1 MFSFEAQKRLVENR
15 NSRQFKIGL
24 KYDKIML
31 AMDKFDQPYN
41 PKETEDKI
49 YQFWEKSGYFNPD
62 KLPKRHKK
70 PFCVMMAPPNITGHI
85 HVGHALENALND
97 LITRRKRMQG
107 YKALFLPG
115 KDHAGIAGQYVVDR
129 ELRKQG
135 SSRFELGREKFLE
148 KMWQWMK
155 EYGDSID
162 NELKKIGISCDWSRK
177 RFTMDEDYQ
186 EAVRAAFD
194 YYQKK
199 GWIYKGKRM
208 INWCSSCQTSISDLE
223 VEYLEEKGKLWFIK
237 YPLSN
242 SPEFITVATT
252 RPETMLGD
260 AAVAVNPKDERYKN
274 LIGKKAILPIQ
285 NREIPIVADDLVDK
299 EFGTGAVKVTPAHDA
314 VDFEIG
320 QKHNLPSYEIIDKRG
335 KMTRESKVCEGLTV
349 KECREKVVSALREQ
363 NFLLKE
369 EDYSHNVGV
378 CERSKTVIEPMVSD
392 QWFLSMKDLA
402 AQAIRAARKNQIKFI
417 PASRKQIFINWFKQV
432 KDWNISRQL
441 WWGHKVPVE
450 GEGEVLDTWFSS
462 ALWPLAT
469 LGWPKKTRDLT
480 TFFPTDIILSA
491 REIFFLWIGR
501 MVFSAMELTGK
512 VPFKVIYT
520 HATVLDSKG
529 RKMSKSLGNTVDPL
543 TLIDK
548 YGADAVRFGLVWQ
561 VTGHQ
566 DVHWSEDPLI
576 AGKKFCNKLWNASR
590 FVLQQIGIPNFQF
603 SISNKISNFKKLTK
617 ADKIILRELRKTI
630 KEVDKNIEKFQF
642 GQALQAL
649 YDFFWHE
656 FCDVYLEASKAQL
669 TDPKRKEQTR
679 RILLHVL
686 ANSLKLLHPFTPFI
700 TEEIYSH
707 LPIKDKTMLIVE
719 NWPK

>member
-1 MFSFEAQKRLVENR
+1 
-15 NSRQFKIGL
+15 
-24 KYDKIML
+24 
-31 AMDKFDQPYN
+31 MDKFDQPYN

-85 HVGHALENALND
+85 HVGHAMENALND

-135 SSRFELGREKFLE
+135 ASRFELGREKFLE

-186 EAVRAAFD
+186 EAVRAAFNH
-194 YYQKK
+194 YQKK

-590 FVLQQIGIPNFQF
+590 FVLQQIGIPNSQF

>member
-135 SSRFELGREKFLE
+135 ASRFELGREKFLE

-590 FVLQQIGIPNFQF
+590 FVLQQIGIPNSQF

>member
-590 FVLQQIGIPNFQF
+590 FVLQQIGIPNSQF
-603 SISNKISNFKKLTK
+603 PISNKISNFKKLTK

>member
-1 MFSFEAQKRLVENR
+1 
-15 NSRQFKIGL
+15 
-24 KYDKIML
+24 
-31 AMDKFDQPYN
+31 MDKFDQPYN

-285 NREIPIVADDLVDK
+285 NRAIPIVADDLVDK

-590 FVLQQIGIPNFQF
+590 FVLQQIGIPNSQF
-603 SISNKISNFKKLTK
+603 PISNKISNFKKLTK

>member
-1 MFSFEAQKRLVENR
+1 MME
-15 NSRQFKIGL
+15 
-24 KYDKIML
+24 
-31 AMDKFDQPYN
+31 KFDSPYN
-41 PKETEDKI
+41 PKETEDRA
-49 YQFWEKSGYFNPD
+49 YFLWEKSGYFNPD
-62 KLPKRHKK
+62 NLPKRHKK

-85 HVGHALENALND
+85 HVGHALESALND
-97 LITRRKRMQG
+97 LVIRRKRMQG

-129 ELRKQG
+129 ELRRQG
-135 SSRFELGREKFLE
+135 TSRFELGREKFLE

-162 NELKKIGISCDWSRK
+162 NELKKIGLSCDWSRK

-186 EAVRAAFD
+186 EAVKAAFN

-208 INWCSSCQTSISDLE
+208 INWCSQCQTSISDLE
-223 VEYLEEKGKLWFIK
+223 VEYREEKGKLWFIK

-260 AAVAVNPKDERYKN
+260 AAVAVNPKDERYKK
-274 LIGKKAILPIQ
+274 LIGKKVTLPIQ

-299 EFGTGAVKVTPAHDA
+299 EFGTGAVKVTPAHDT

-335 KMTRESKVCEGLTV
+335 KMTRESKICEGLTV
-349 KECREKVVSALREQ
+349 KECREKVVSALKEQ

-378 CERSKTVIEPMVSD
+378 CERSKTVIEPLVSE
-392 QWFLSMKDLA
+392 QWFLSMKELA
-402 AQAIRAARKNQIKFI
+402 ESAIRAARKNQIKFI
-417 PASRKQIFINWFKQV
+417 PASRKQIFINWFEQV

-441 WWGHKVPVE
+441 WWGHKMPVE
-450 GEGEVLDTWFSS
+450 GESDVLDTWFSS
-462 ALWPLAT
+462 ALWPFAT
-469 LGWPKKTRDLT
+469 LGWPKKTKDLKI
-480 TFFPTDIILSA
+480 FFPTDLISHA

-501 MVFSAMELTGK
+501 MVFSALELTGK

-529 RKMSKSLGNTVDPL
+529 RKMSKSLGNVVDPL

-576 AGKKFCNKLWNASR
+576 AGKKFCNKIWNASR
-590 FVLQQIGIPNFQF
+590 FVLQQSEKSDPSAGGRNPKHASSAVRQRGGSEINLK
-603 SISNKISNFKKLTK
+603 SKISNLKNLTK
-617 ADKIILRELRKTI
+617 ADKIILRELQKTI
-630 KEVDKNIEKFQF
+630 KEVDRHIEKFQF
-642 GQALQAL
+642 GQALQTL

-669 TDPKRKEQTR
+669 TDPKRQKQTR
-679 RILLHVL
+679 RILFHVL

-707 LPIKDKTMLIVE
+707 LPVKDKKMLIVE

>member
-1 MFSFEAQKRLVENR
+1 
-15 NSRQFKIGL
+15 
-24 KYDKIML
+24 
-31 AMDKFDQPYN
+31 MDKFDQPYN

-590 FVLQQIGIPNFQF
+590 FVLQQIEIPNSQF

-617 ADKIILRELRKTI
+617 ADKIILRELQKTI

>member
-1 MFSFEAQKRLVENR
+1 
-15 NSRQFKIGL
+15 
-24 KYDKIML
+24 
-31 AMDKFDQPYN
+31 MDKFDQPYN

-135 SSRFELGREKFLE
+135 ASRFELGREKFLE

-186 EAVRAAFD
+186 EAVRAAFNH
-194 YYQKK
+194 YQKK

-285 NREIPIVADDLVDK
+285 NRAIPIVADDLVDK

>member
-1 MFSFEAQKRLVENR
+1 
-15 NSRQFKIGL
+15 
-24 KYDKIML
+24 
-31 AMDKFDQPYN
+31 MDKFDQPYN

-85 HVGHALENALND
+85 HVGHAMENALND

-135 SSRFELGREKFLE
+135 ASRFELGREKFLE

-186 EAVRAAFD
+186 EAVRAAFNH
-194 YYQKK
+194 YQKK

-299 EFGTGAVKVTPAHDA
+299 EFGTGA
-314 VDFEIG
+314 
-320 QKHNLPSYEIIDKRG
+320 
-335 KMTRESKVCEGLTV
+335 VCEGLTV

-590 FVLQQIGIPNFQF
+590 FVLQQIGIPNSQF

>member
-1 MFSFEAQKRLVENR
+1 
-15 NSRQFKIGL
+15 
-24 KYDKIML
+24 
-31 AMDKFDQPYN
+31 MDKFDQPYN

-85 HVGHALENALND
+85 HVGHAMENALND

-135 SSRFELGREKFLE
+135 ASRFELGREKFLE

-186 EAVRAAFD
+186 EAVRAAFNH
-194 YYQKK
+194 YQKK

-369 EDYSHNVGV
+369 EDYAHNVGV

-590 FVLQQIGIPNFQF
+590 FVLQQIGIPNSQF

>member
-1 MFSFEAQKRLVENR
+1 
-15 NSRQFKIGL
+15 
-24 KYDKIML
+24 
-31 AMDKFDQPYN
+31 MDKFDQPYN

-85 HVGHALENALND
+85 HVGHAMENALND

-135 SSRFELGREKFLE
+135 ASRFELGREKFLE

>member
-1 MFSFEAQKRLVENR
+1 
-15 NSRQFKIGL
+15 
-24 KYDKIML
+24 
-31 AMDKFDQPYN
+31 MDKFDQPYN

-85 HVGHALENALND
+85 HVGHAMENALND

-135 SSRFELGREKFLE
+135 ASRFELGREKFLE

-162 NELKKIGISCDWSRK
+162 DELKKIGISCDWSRK

-369 EDYSHNVGV
+369 EDYAHNVGV

-590 FVLQQIGIPNFQF
+590 FVLQQIGIPNSQF

>member
-1 MFSFEAQKRLVENR
+1 
-15 NSRQFKIGL
+15 
-24 KYDKIML
+24 
-31 AMDKFDQPYN
+31 MDKFDQPYN

-285 NREIPIVADDLVDK
+285 NRAIPIVADDLVDK

>member
-1 MFSFEAQKRLVENR
+1 
-15 NSRQFKIGL
+15 
-24 KYDKIML
+24 
-31 AMDKFDQPYN
+31 
-41 PKETEDKI
+41 
-49 YQFWEKSGYFNPD
+49 
-62 KLPKRHKK
+62 
-70 PFCVMMAPPNITGHI
+70 
-85 HVGHALENALND
+85 
-97 LITRRKRMQG
+97 
-107 YKALFLPG
+107 
-115 KDHAGIAGQYVVDR
+115 
-129 ELRKQG
+129 
-135 SSRFELGREKFLE
+135 
-148 KMWQWMK
+148 
-155 EYGDSID
+155 
-162 NELKKIGISCDWSRK
+162 
-177 RFTMDEDYQ
+177 
-186 EAVRAAFD
+186 
-194 YYQKK
+194 
-199 GWIYKGKRM
+199 
-208 INWCSSCQTSISDLE
+208 
-223 VEYLEEKGKLWFIK
+223 
-237 YPLSN
+237 
-242 SPEFITVATT
+242 
-252 RPETMLGD
+252 
-260 AAVAVNPKDERYKN
+260 
-274 LIGKKAILPIQ
+274 
-285 NREIPIVADDLVDK
+285 
-299 EFGTGAVKVTPAHDA
+299 
-314 VDFEIG
+314 
-320 QKHNLPSYEIIDKRG
+320 
-335 KMTRESKVCEGLTV
+335 MTRESKVCEGLTV

-369 EDYSHNVGV
+369 EDYAHNVGV

-590 FVLQQIGIPNFQF
+590 FVLQQIGIPNSQF

>member
-1 MFSFEAQKRLVENR
+1 
-15 NSRQFKIGL
+15 
-24 KYDKIML
+24 
-31 AMDKFDQPYN
+31 MDKFDQPYN

-85 HVGHALENALND
+85 HVGHAMENALND

-135 SSRFELGREKFLE
+135 ASRFELGREKFLE

-285 NREIPIVADDLVDK
+285 NREISIVADDLVDK

-369 EDYSHNVGV
+369 EDYAHNVGV

-590 FVLQQIGIPNFQF
+590 FVLQQIGIPNSQF
-603 SISNKISNFKKLTK
+603 SIFNKISNFKKLTK

>member
-1 MFSFEAQKRLVENR
+1 
-15 NSRQFKIGL
+15 
-24 KYDKIML
+24 
-31 AMDKFDQPYN
+31 MDKFDQPYN

-590 FVLQQIGIPNFQF
+590 FVLQQIGIPNSQF

>member
-1 MFSFEAQKRLVENR
+1 
-15 NSRQFKIGL
+15 
-24 KYDKIML
+24 
-31 AMDKFDQPYN
+31 MDKFDQPYN

-285 NREIPIVADDLVDK
+285 NRAIPIVADDLVDK

-590 FVLQQIGIPNFQF
+590 FVLQQIGIPNSQF
-603 SISNKISNFKKLTK
+603 SIFNKISNFKKLTK
-617 ADKIILRELRKTI
+617 ADKIILRELQKTI

>member
-1 MFSFEAQKRLVENR
+1 
-15 NSRQFKIGL
+15 
-24 KYDKIML
+24 
-31 AMDKFDQPYN
+31 MDKFDQPYN

>member
-1 MFSFEAQKRLVENR
+1 
-15 NSRQFKIGL
+15 
-24 KYDKIML
+24 
-31 AMDKFDQPYN
+31 MDKFDQPYN

-85 HVGHALENALND
+85 HVGHAMENALND

-135 SSRFELGREKFLE
+135 ASRFELGREKFLE

-162 NELKKIGISCDWSRK
+162 DELKKIGISCDWSRK

-186 EAVRAAFD
+186 EAVRAAFNH
-194 YYQKK
+194 YQKK

-590 FVLQQIGIPNFQF
+590 FVLQQIGIPNSQF